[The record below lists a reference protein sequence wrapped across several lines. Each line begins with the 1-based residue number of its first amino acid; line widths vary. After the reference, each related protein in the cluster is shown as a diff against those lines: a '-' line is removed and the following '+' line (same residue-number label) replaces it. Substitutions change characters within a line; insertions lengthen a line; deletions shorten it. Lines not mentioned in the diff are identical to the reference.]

1 MKHVEQF
8 RETISHI
15 GRYVVQEASADDHVV
30 LRLLYMFAK
39 TSYFIVDQYQ
49 VYTVDKY
56 SSHDDVQN
64 HVEKVCIMLLCV
76 SNIRRR
82 Q

>member
-49 VYTVDKY
+49 VY
-56 SSHDDVQN
+56 
-64 HVEKVCIMLLCV
+64 HVAVCQQHTPSAVKKEPC
-76 SNIRRR
+76 
-82 Q
+82 